1 MTLIFFLPSAIILV
15 LFMVQRFGTNKVGFL
30 FAPIVFLWLVA
41 IASIGIWNIT
51 SYPQIMKAFSPYY
64 LFNYFII
71 NKGVGFVSLGGVLLA
86 ITGVE
91 ALYADLGHF
100 NRISIQLS
108 FPCIVYPALILA
120 YLGQG
125 ARLVLDRTVISNTF
139 WNTVP
144 KHNFIYWSTLV
155 LAILTTFIASRAM
168 LSATF
173 LLVHQATQLDA
184 FPRVKVC
191 F

>member
-1 MTLIFFLPSAIILV
+1 MFLFLLSSGILFV
-15 LFMVQRFGTNKVGFL
+15 LFMAQRFGTNKVTFL
-30 FAPIVFLWLVA
+30 FAPIVFLWFITLTC
-41 IASIGIWNIT
+41 IGIWNIT
-51 SYPQIMKAFSPYY
+51 FYPKIMKAFNPYY
-64 LFNYFII
+64 IFDYLIR
-71 NKGVGFVSLGGVLLA
+71 NKGVGFESLGGVLLA

-125 ARLVLDRTVISNTF
+125 ARLILDRSVISNTF

-144 KHNFIYWSTLV
+144 KNDFIYWVVFILATL
-155 LAILTTFIASRAM
+155 ATIIASQAM
-168 LSATF
+168 ISATF
-173 LLVHQATQLDA
+173 SLIHQAMRLDS
-184 FPRVKVC
+184 FPRVKVRL
-191 F
+191 